1 LKKEKSPLSPL
12 LQRGELTRGDLESKM
27 LKYNKKLKEFSRVLR
42 KKMTDAE
49 RKLWYRIRMKQIKG
63 LQFYRQKPI
72 GNYIVDFYCPKA
84 KLVIELDGGQHYLKT
99 GEEKDKIK
107 DNYLSGLGL
116 KVLRFSDVDVLRD
129 IDSVLEKIWNEI

>member
-1 LKKEKSPLSPL
+1 
-12 LQRGELTRGDLESKM
+12 M

-49 RKLWYRIRMKQIKG
+49 RKLWYRIRMKQVKG

-84 KLVIELDGGQHYLKT
+84 KLVIELDGGQHYLKI
-99 GEEKDKIK
+99 GKEKDKIK

-129 IDSVLEKIWNEI
+129 IDSVLEKMWNEI

>member
-1 LKKEKSPLSPL
+1 
-12 LQRGELTRGDLESKM
+12 M

-42 KKMTDAE
+42 RNMSDTE

-99 GEEKDKIK
+99 REEKDKIK

>member
-1 LKKEKSPLSPL
+1 MK
-12 LQRGELTRGDLESKM
+12 RGDLESKM
-27 LKYNKKLKEFSRVLR
+27 LKYNKKLKKFSRVLR

-49 RKLWYRIRMKQIKG
+49 RKLWYRIRMKQVKG

-99 GEEKDKIK
+99 GKEKDKIK

>member
-1 LKKEKSPLSPL
+1 MNE
-12 LQRGELTRGDLESKM
+12 GDLESKM

-42 KKMTDAE
+42 KKMIDAE

-129 IDSVLEKIWNEI
+129 IDSVLEKIWNEIQNPS

>member
-1 LKKEKSPLSPL
+1 
-12 LQRGELTRGDLESKM
+12 M

-42 KKMTDAE
+42 RNMSDTE

-84 KLVIELDGGQHYLKT
+84 KLVIELDGGKYYLKT

>member
-1 LKKEKSPLSPL
+1 
-12 LQRGELTRGDLESKM
+12 
-27 LKYNKKLKEFSRVLR
+27 
-42 KKMTDAE
+42 
-49 RKLWYRIRMKQIKG
+49 
-63 LQFYRQKPI
+63 
-72 GNYIVDFYCPKA
+72 
-84 KLVIELDGGQHYLKT
+84 VIELDGGKYYLKT

>member
-1 LKKEKSPLSPL
+1 
-12 LQRGELTRGDLESKM
+12 M
-27 LKYNKKLKEFSRVLR
+27 LRYNKKLKEFSRILR
-42 KKMTDAE
+42 KNMTDAE

-84 KLVIELDGGQHYLKT
+84 KLVIELDGGQHYLQT
-99 GEEKDKIK
+99 GKEKDTMRG
-107 DNYLSGLGL
+107 NYLNRLGF
-116 KVLRFSDVDVLRD
+116 KVLRFSDSDVLKD